1 MNKEREIGRVGA
13 QMITSA
19 LRRAAKG
26 AGLEGLSNE
35 ARGKERMRFS
45 QRMEGGKQAYLRG
58 IAIVMQRY
66 GFIQHYGIE
75 AGRVRRGG
83 ERVRRKPRE
92 TSYRFSAHLYKRGM
106 QGTKFLEQVVEQ
118 SGAVAYLSE
127 AIAQERGEEI
137 ALGVKQILIS
147 DK

>member
-1 MNKEREIGRVGA
+1 MNREREIGRVGA
-13 QMITSA
+13 QMLTSA
-19 LRRAAKG
+19 LRRAARG
-26 AGLEGLSNE
+26 AGLEGLSSE
-35 ARGKERMRFS
+35 ARAKERMRFS

-66 GFIQHYGIE
+66 GFVQHYGIE

-83 ERVRRKPRE
+83 ERVRRRPRE
-92 TSYRFSAHLYKRGM
+92 TAYRFNAHLYKRGM
-106 QGTKFLEQVVEQ
+106 KGTKFLENVVEQ

-137 ALGVKQILIS
+137 ALGVKRRLS
-147 DK
+147 P

>member
-35 ARGKERMRFS
+35 ACGKERMRFS
-45 QRMEGGKQAYLRG
+45 QRVGGGKQAYLRG

-75 AGRVRRGG
+75 EG
-83 ERVRRKPRE
+83 RVRRKPRE
-92 TSYRFSAHLYKRGM
+92 TSYRFNAHLYKRGM

-137 ALGVKQILIS
+137 ALGVKQILTS
-147 DK
+147 D

>member
-1 MNKEREIGRVGA
+1 M
-13 QMITSA
+13 
-19 LRRAAKG
+19 
-26 AGLEGLSNE
+26 
-35 ARGKERMRFS
+35 
-45 QRMEGGKQAYLRG
+45 RG

-83 ERVRRKPRE
+83 ERVRRRPRE
-92 TSYRFSAHLYKRGM
+92 TTYRFNAHLYKRGI
-106 QGTKFLEQVVEQ
+106 QGRNFLEDVVAQ

-137 ALGVKQILIS
+137 ALRVKQRLS
-147 DK
+147 P

>member
-1 MNKEREIGRVGA
+1 MNREREIGRVGA
-13 QMITSA
+13 QMLTSA
-19 LRRAAKG
+19 LRRAARG
-26 AGLEGLSNE
+26 AGLARLSSE

-66 GFIQHYGIE
+66 GFVQHYGIE

-83 ERVRRKPRE
+83 ERVRRRPRE
-92 TSYRFSAHLYKRGM
+92 TTYRFNAHLYKRGM
-106 QGTKFLEQVVEQ
+106 KGTKFLENVVAQ

-137 ALGVKQILIS
+137 ALGVKRRLS
-147 DK
+147 P

>member
-1 MNKEREIGRVGA
+1 MNREREIGRVGA

-75 AGRVRRGG
+75 AGRVRR
-83 ERVRRKPRE
+83 KPRE

-137 ALGVKQILIS
+137 VLGVKQILTS
-147 DK
+147 D

>member
-1 MNKEREIGRVGA
+1 MNREREIGRVGA
-13 QMITSA
+13 QMLTSA
-19 LRRAAKG
+19 LRRAARG
-26 AGLEGLSNE
+26 AALARLSSE

-66 GFIQHYGIE
+66 GFVQHYGIE

-83 ERVRRKPRE
+83 ERVRRRPRE
-92 TSYRFSAHLYKRGM
+92 TAYRFNAHLYKRGM
-106 QGTKFLEQVVEQ
+106 KGTKFLENVVAQ

-137 ALGVKQILIS
+137 ALGVKRRLS
-147 DK
+147 P

>member
-1 MNKEREIGRVGA
+1 MNREREIGRVGA
-13 QMITSA
+13 QMLTSA
-19 LRRAAKG
+19 LRRAARG
-26 AGLEGLSNE
+26 AGLSRLSSE

-45 QRMEGGKQAYLRG
+45 QRMDGGKQAYLRG

-66 GFIQHYGIE
+66 GFVQHYGIE

-83 ERVRRKPRE
+83 ERVRRRPRE
-92 TSYRFSAHLYKRGM
+92 TAYRFKAHLYKRGM
-106 QGTKFLEQVVEQ
+106 KGTKFLENVVAQ

-137 ALGVKQILIS
+137 ALGVKRRLS
-147 DK
+147 P